1 MPLTDQD
8 VDRIADAVIEKQ
20 KAFSMD
26 SKEHYDSHQR
36 IDKLLNM
43 YDAAQNVAWKTFISL
58 LVVGGIL
65 VAAVAAGV
73 GKLFKGA

>member
-1 MPLTDQD
+1 MPLTDQE
-8 VDRIADAVIEKQ
+8 VDRIADAVVAKQ
-20 KAFSMD
+20 KAFSLD

-36 IDKLLNM
+36 IDRLLNM
-43 YDAAQNVAWKTFISL
+43 YDAAQNIAWKTFISL

-73 GKLFKGA
+73 GKLFSK